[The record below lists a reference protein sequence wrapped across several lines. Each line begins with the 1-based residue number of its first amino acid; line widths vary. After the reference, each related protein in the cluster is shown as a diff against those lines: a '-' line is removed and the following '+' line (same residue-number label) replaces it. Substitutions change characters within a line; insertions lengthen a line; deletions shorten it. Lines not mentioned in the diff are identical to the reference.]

1 MRSML
6 IKAAFAAALPLFLAA
21 PAMADETHDKLV
33 AMCQAGGDK
42 PETCECQV
50 KALEENVDAKVLQV
64 LAAMQDASASATTP
78 EAAEKAMADALAA
91 AGLTK
96 EEFEKALGDAEAKVG
111 PAMEACKA
119 S

>member
-1 MRSML
+1 MRSMM
-6 IKAAFAAALPLFLAA
+6 IKAVFAAALPLFLAA

-64 LAAMQDASASATTP
+64 LAAMQDASVSATTP